1 MSRTKPFICC
11 SRCGRIIYKP
21 LTAKE
26 LRTKKYARHIY
37 DYYVVNEDG
46 KEDELCPSCYMV
58 WKGSEG

>member
-21 LTAKE
+21 LTARDLHEKGFA
-26 LRTKKYARHIY
+26 KHIS

-46 KEDELCPSCYMV
+46 KEYERCPSCYMV
-58 WKGSEG
+58 WKGSEE